1 MRKAIDRRQAWATKR
16 KDTEMNKCHIL
27 PLAFITLTF
36 VASCA
41 PRTDLA
47 SDAITID
54 SLLTVAEV
62 YVGDTMTVKGIVKS
76 VCANVDGQ
84 AQTIVITDSSDIN
97 RLRIDVTAP
106 SEVEG
111 LSKGDAMAV
120 RGVLGETRTS
130 KGDLRE
136 KEVEAD
142 SVYAAGHIGK
152 EAYESMKN
160 DIAAKKAFI
169 EFQRRDYYSEFH
181 IEATQV
187 DAL

>member
-1 MRKAIDRRQAWATKR
+1 MRKTIARRQAWATKR

-47 SDAITID
+47 SEAITID

-62 YVGDTMTVKGIVKS
+62 YVGDTMTVKGIVNS
-76 VCANVDGQ
+76 VCTDGDGQ
-84 AQTIVITDSSDIN
+84 TQTIVMSDSCGVNRLRVDITDSEGISRLN
-97 RLRIDVTAP
+97 R
-106 SEVEG
+106 
-111 LSKGDAMAV
+111 GDAVAV
-120 RGVLGETRTS
+120 RGVLGETRTT

-142 SVYAAGHIGK
+142 SIYAAGHIGK
-152 EAYESMKN
+152 ETYESMKN

>member
-1 MRKAIDRRQAWATKR
+1 MRKTVVSRQAWATKR

-47 SDAITID
+47 SEAITID

-62 YVGDTMTVKGIVKS
+62 YVGDTMTVKGIVNS
-76 VCANVDGQ
+76 VCTDGDGQ
-84 AQTIVITDSSDIN
+84 TQTIVMSDSCGVNLLRVDITDSEGTNSLN
-97 RLRIDVTAP
+97 R
-106 SEVEG
+106 
-111 LSKGDAMAV
+111 GDAVAV
-120 RGVLGETRTS
+120 RGVLGETQTT

-136 KEVEAD
+136 KEAEAD
-142 SVYAAGHIGK
+142 SIYAAGHIGK
-152 EAYESMKN
+152 ETYESMKN

-169 EFQRRDYYSEFH
+169 EFQKRDYYSEFH
-181 IEATQV
+181 IDANLVEA
-187 DAL
+187 L